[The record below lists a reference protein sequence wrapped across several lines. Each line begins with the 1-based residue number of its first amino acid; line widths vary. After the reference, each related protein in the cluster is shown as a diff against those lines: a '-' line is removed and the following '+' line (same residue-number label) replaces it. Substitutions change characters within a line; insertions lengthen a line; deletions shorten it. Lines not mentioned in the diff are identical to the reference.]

1 MEQNFVLPQ
10 PRGWHEAMH
19 VHMQEMLDRHADRS
33 TYMPICIGSNNTY
46 IDMNFRKHGASID
59 AGWPWQLAV
68 GLGPMQADS
77 TLTPKYKGEVGWRP

>member
-59 AGWPWQLAV
+59 AGWPWQLAAEGAGQWGS
-68 GLGPMQADS
+68 GLCKPI
-77 TLTPKYKGEVGWRP
+77 LL